1 VGIVIAK
8 PGTDPIRSTPLEMA
22 MEYNIPVIR
31 VESTSGSGGSIG
43 EPLAVDTPVRPVE
56 DRGAKVAA

>member
-8 PGTDPIRSTPLEMA
+8 PGTDPMGSTLLEVA

-31 VESTSGSGGSIG
+31 VESTSGSGGGI
-43 EPLAVDTPVRPVE
+43 
-56 DRGAKVAA
+56 